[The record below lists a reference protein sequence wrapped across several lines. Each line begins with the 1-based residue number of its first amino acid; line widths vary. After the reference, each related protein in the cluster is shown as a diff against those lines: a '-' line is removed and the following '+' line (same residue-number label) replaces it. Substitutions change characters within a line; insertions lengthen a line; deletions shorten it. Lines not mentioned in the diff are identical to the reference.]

1 MIAGTD
7 TTTRF
12 FTMIIYYIGRNPE
25 VHRKLRQEI
34 NSVIKSDVDI
44 THENLKKLNYID
56 WIQY

>member
-1 MIAGTD
+1 
-7 TTTRF
+7 
-12 FTMIIYYIGRNPE
+12 MIIYYIGRNPE

-34 NSVIKSDVDI
+34 NSVIKSDADI